1 MKNVIVA
8 LTAVL
13 ALAACDSNRIF
24 RDGVDGKDGAT
35 GPSGPAGQNGKSCSV
50 TQLPD
55 LSGALILCEDG
66 TSVVVKNGAT
76 GAQGA
81 AGTNATSVV
90 MKQLCPG
97 VVSTFPEQAF
107 VLGGKLYA
115 VYSAN
120 GQASLAVL
128 TPGTYTTTA
137 PGQNCTFTVAA
148 DGVTLTH

>member
-13 ALAACDSNRIF
+13 ALTACSNRIF
-24 RDGVDGKDGAT
+24 RDGIDGKDGA
-35 GPSGPAGQNGKSCSV
+35 AGTPGQSCSV

-55 LSGALILCEDG
+55 HSGALILCQDG
-66 TSVVVKNGAT
+66 TSTVVLNG
-76 GAQGA
+76 QNA
-81 AGTNATSVV
+81 APVV
-90 MKQLCPG
+90 MKQLCPA
-97 VVSTFPEQAF
+97 VASSFPEQAF

-120 GQASLAVL
+120 GNASLAVL

-148 DGVTLTH
+148 DGVTVTH